1 MTNLRKKCVGAHSC
15 IITWIKR
22 QKWNDCN
29 KSFSKTVH
37 LAFLLRGCV
46 KTNQWFAVFAAGLVA
61 RGSVNCFIWVRFRG
75 RKKKWCLRHQGVD
88 ESLIL
93 SICCSLSPFNPG
105 DSFGGLKV
113 KHSSYFS
120 FLCCVHFKIYIWLS
134 KHPRLS
140 PSLLQIQEKLYP
152 LDQTWKVKSQ

>member
-1 MTNLRKKCVGAHSC
+1 M
-15 IITWIKR
+15 
-22 QKWNDCN
+22 
-29 KSFSKTVH
+29 H

-61 RGSVNCFIWVRFRG
+61 CGSVNCFIWVQFRG

-113 KHSSYFS
+113 KHPSIFHFS
-120 FLCCVHFKIYIWLS
+120 AVFILKFIFGCQNTLDFLPAFCKSRKNYILWTRHGKS
-134 KHPRLS
+134 KVRRWFLTTGAGVQGTGDEQREENWK
-140 PSLLQIQEKLYP
+140 LLFIC
-152 LDQTWKVKSQ
+152 SH